1 MHRFENCGSR
11 TGSVGGGLDS
21 GKSVADVA
29 AETGETERNVHQL
42 ITHGQKLLL
51 EDASPEN

>member
-1 MHRFENCGSR
+1 M
-11 TGSVGGGLDS
+11 DS